1 MGKNRKR
8 NAKKNGSLYTQDLVP
23 IRKIEQ
29 GVVEYKDGSYAK
41 VVEVEPINF
50 TLRSYAE
57 QEDILDSFMAYLKV
71 CPPVI
76 RFKSITRRADIDAH
90 INQIYEDIQNLEK

>member
-57 QEDILDSFMAYLKV
+57 QEDILYSFMAYLKV

-76 RFKSITRRADIDAH
+76 RFKKKKEKSRYRRPY
-90 INQIYEDIQNLEK
+90 Q